1 MDIEQRVKSLE
12 QEMKILKNQVQKT
25 LLDIQEQ
32 ILVHYHPALR
42 TEDDSFEEN
51 NATSKET
58 GRSGGSNG
66 LRPEASFSDQA
77 TGGLKVRQ
85 VSLADLR
92 QSNQPPAEP
101 TLTAPIP
108 AVLAA
113 APAAKAMSD
122 DEIFAGLVEWVSES
136 VAKIGA
142 KRTQKLLDLRA
153 ATGTV
158 TREVYDTLQQLIT
171 LCDENEGADAAETAV
186 LLQQLSQL
194 LKPKSA

>member
-1 MDIEQRVKSLE
+1 MGQ
-12 QEMKILKNQVQKT
+12 
-25 LLDIQEQ
+25 
-32 ILVHYHPALR
+32 P
-42 TEDDSFEEN
+42 
-51 NATSKET
+51 
-58 GRSGGSNG
+58 SN
-66 LRPEASFSDQA
+66 
-77 TGGLKVRQ
+77 V
-85 VSLADLR
+85 
-92 QSNQPPAEP
+92 
-101 TLTAPIP
+101 APFKKP
-108 AVLAA
+108 DAA